1 MHVADYVVNETGFA
15 SDLGFEKYMDLVSP
29 LSGIKPAA
37 AVLVTTVQS
46 VKQQGEGNLQ
56 HGAVNLEKHIAIVR
70 SFGLP
75 AVVAINRFPNDTEAE
90 LDTLRTFCEQR
101 GAAFAL
107 SEAFAKGAQGAEAL
121 AHKVVEV
128 IEANPSP
135 ALTTTY
141 NLADST
147 LDKIT
152 KVARQIYGAAEVE
165 LSDQAQESLSRFTR
179 WGFGSL
185 PICIAKTQYSLTD
198 DPKRLGAPTG
208 WTLHITDIALS
219 AGAGFL
225 VVISGA
231 MMLMP
236 GLPKVSRALNIDVD
250 KDGEIT
256 GMQ

>member
-1 MHVADYVVNETGFA
+1 
-15 SDLGFEKYMDLVSP
+15 
-29 LSGIKPAA
+29 
-37 AVLVTTVQS
+37 VLVTTVQS
-46 VKQQGEGNLQ
+46 VKQQGEGVLE
-56 HGAVNLEKHIAIVR
+56 HGAANLEKHIAIVR

-75 AVVAINRFPNDTEAE
+75 AVVAINRFPNDTDAE
-90 LDTLRTFCEQR
+90 LDTLRTFCESR

-107 SEAFAKGAQGAEAL
+107 SEAFAKGGEGAAAL
-121 AHKVVEV
+121 AQKVVEV

-141 NLADST
+141 ELTDSVIE
-147 LDKIT
+147 KIT
-152 KVARQIYGAAEVE
+152 KVAQKIYGAADIE
-165 LSDQAQESLSRFTR
+165 LSDRAKESLARFTR
-179 WGFGSL
+179 WGFGGL

-208 WTLHITDIALS
+208 WTLHISDISLS

-236 GLPKVSRALNIDVD
+236 GLPKVSRALAIDVD
-250 KDGEIT
+250 EHGEIT
-256 GMQ
+256 GMH